1 MGRSVAINNGSAEIV
16 DMEDARARRRGED
29 YSSAGAQLADAR
41 ELMGMTLTEA
51 STKTHIKESHLAAI
65 ESVDVAALPP
75 RPYAIG
81 FVRAYAEFL
90 ELDPAPVVA
99 RFKEDTGY
107 SVSTPIHVEKFEA
120 AEVAHD
126 ALTKDMS
133 LWAFAAVLAFI
144 LWCAW
149 QLTVSLPY
157 RAMQSENAAL
167 ASPTSAGGVA
177 ADPALLESL
186 EDIVEASVID
196 QSTPVYPRRC
206 AASAQSSETVVVTF
220 NISAGGRVGGER
232 VFESTN
238 GCFDGAALNAIR
250 RWRYAPRTVDGV
262 ARPAFDQ
269 KYSFSFQR
277 PL

>member
-1 MGRSVAINNGSAEIV
+1 MGRSVAINNGTAEIV

-41 ELMGMTLTEA
+41 ETMGLTLAEA
-51 STKTHIKESHLAAI
+51 SEKTHIRESHLAAI
-65 ESVDVAALPP
+65 ESVDLVELPS

-90 ELDPAPVVA
+90 ELDSAPIVA
-99 RFKEDTGY
+99 RFKEDAGY
-107 SVSTPIHVEKFEA
+107 AAAAPIHVEKFQA

-126 ALTKDMS
+126 ALTRDMS

-157 RAMQSENAAL
+157 RASQSDGEAVTTTGP
-167 ASPTSAGGVA
+167 ASAVV
-177 ADPALLESL
+177 ADPALLQTTADVEEARIL
-186 EDIVEASVID
+186 ERIE
-196 QSTPVYPRRC
+196 PVFPRRC
-206 AASAQSSETVVVTF
+206 TASAQPVETVVVTF
-220 NISAGGRVGGER
+220 KISAAGRVGSER
-232 VFESTN
+232 VLQSSN
-238 GCFDGAALNAIR
+238 ACLDDAALNAIR
-250 RWRYAPRTVDGV
+250 RWRFEPRTVDGV

>member
-1 MGRSVAINNGSAEIV
+1 MGRSVAINNGTAEIV

-41 ELMGMTLTEA
+41 ETMGLTLGEA
-51 STKTHIKESHLAAI
+51 SEKTHIKESHLEAI
-65 ESVDVAALPP
+65 ENTDLAELPS

-81 FVRAYAEFL
+81 FVKAYAEFL
-90 ELDPAPVVA
+90 ELDSAPVVA
-99 RFKEDTGY
+99 RFKEDAGF
-107 SVSTPIHVEKFEA
+107 VAAAPIQVEKFHA

-126 ALTKDMS
+126 ALTRDMS
-133 LWAFAAVLAFI
+133 LWAFAAVLGFI

-157 RAMQSENAAL
+157 RDAQLEDAGLTATNR
-167 ASPTSAGGVA
+167 TSVVA
-177 ADPALLESL
+177 PDPVLLESSVNV
-186 EDIVEASVID
+186 VEARIIERID
-196 QSTPVYPRRC
+196 PVYPRRC
-206 AASAQSSETVVVTF
+206 TASAQPMETVVVTF

-232 VFESTN
+232 ILQSSN
-238 GCFDGAALNAIR
+238 ACLDDAALNAIR

-277 PL
+277 PH

>member
-1 MGRSVAINNGSAEIV
+1 MAINNGSAEIV

-29 YSSAGAQLADAR
+29 YASAGAQLADAR
-41 ELMGMTLTEA
+41 EIMGLTLTEA
-51 STKTHIKESHLAAI
+51 SEKMHIKECHLSAM
-65 ESVDVAALPP
+65 ESMDLSALPS

-81 FVRAYAEFL
+81 FVKAYAEFL

-99 RFKEDTGY
+99 RFKEDAGY
-107 SVSTPIHVEKFEA
+107 AAAAPIQVERFRA

-157 RAMQSENAAL
+157 RSAQSEGAAVTTTNP
-167 ASPTSAGGVA
+167 APAVSDPT
-177 ADPALLESL
+177 PLEATANI
-186 EDIVEASVID
+186 EEARIIERLD
-196 QSTPVYPRRC
+196 PVYPRRC
-206 AASAQSSETVVVTF
+206 TSSAQGIETVVVTF
-220 NISAGGRVGGER
+220 TVSAGGRVGGER
-232 VFESTN
+232 ILSSSN
-238 GCFDGAALNAIR
+238 ACLDDAALNAIR
-250 RWRYAPRTVDGV
+250 RWQFAPRTVDGV

-269 KYSFSFQR
+269 KFSFSFQK